1 MKIIGVIKRKA
12 ILGSFFKTIERDD
25 VDIVKVVNKRV
36 KLEKD
41 KIDKEQQLRIEAEA
55 LEKQDLNKEKME
67 TVKTENVT
75 SQIVDDNNTHTS
87 N

>member
-1 MKIIGVIKRKA
+1 MKIVGVMKRKV

-25 VDIVKVVNKRV
+25 ADIVKVVNKRV

-41 KIDKEQQLRIEAEA
+41 KISKEQQLRIEAES

-75 SQIVDDNNTHTS
+75 SQIVDNNNTYTS